1 MSTALL
7 TKQRKMF
14 LAEKRILLDRGE
26 CTVPHARKKEMKQPF
41 RKKTRHDFDGY
52 PTLPTKENFRIQLD
66 HLSTMQKTFGTPRG
80 EHRERVPENVV

>member
-1 MSTALL
+1 MVLMGTDS
-7 TKQRKMF
+7 
-14 LAEKRILLDRGE
+14 
-26 CTVPHARKKEMKQPF
+26 VWS
-41 RKKTRHDFDGY
+41 KTRHDFDGY